1 MNDFRLGDKVYFHPY
16 CYDDY
21 SIEYGTISRFEQSL
35 DPERQY
41 AIISC
46 KRGEGQNKYH
56 MFPEDLYRT
65 KGKVEEI
72 LKQEFRARVDEV
84 KKDIHTLED
93 LLNFLYDNDVAID
106 IDEDDD
112 YTAWVDRVAV
122 QELAKEI
129 CGIELGE

>member
-46 KRGEGQNKYH
+46 KRGEGQNK
-56 MFPEDLYRT
+56 
-65 KGKVEEI
+65 
-72 LKQEFRARVDEV
+72 
-84 KKDIHTLED
+84 
-93 LLNFLYDNDVAID
+93 
-106 IDEDDD
+106 
-112 YTAWVDRVAV
+112 
-122 QELAKEI
+122 
-129 CGIELGE
+129 